1 MNYVFLSGFSLIW
14 FVSLVLVIG
23 LVFRWVH
30 KIYDADERRQKQLEE
45 KDNLATAARIS
56 KSIATDKLDILER
69 VLYLSDSYNVKP
81 ELLVRAMQQDQP
93 VNQQTVEVP
102 TINAIVRR

>member
-30 KIYDADERRQKQLEE
+30 KIYDADERRQKQWEE